1 MVVGGNKNAYNRP
14 IGADGKRG
22 WSFGLFGCFS
32 RCSLCTYQN
41 WSTRVTF
48 HILTNFSLPPLS
60 TAGCCAWCC
69 PCVVY
74 SKNRQRL
81 RNLQQQGAPL
91 PDGGKRYDDH
101 CCIYAALVPSGYA
114 WVLQVRL
121 RCLKRCRVTDTSLS
135 SPVDEIPN
143 RAETR
148 ERYGIR
154 GDAYTD
160 CFVAWLCRPCSLTQ
174 ERREIELEESSL
186 GI

>member
-1 MVVGGNKNAYNRP
+1 MGDVKNHISSQPEATVPMVVGGNKNVHNRP

-32 RCSLCTYQN
+32 RCGL
-41 WSTRVTF
+41 W
-48 HILTNFSLPPLS
+48 
-60 TAGCCAWCC
+60 CCAWCC

-91 PDGGKRYDDH
+91 PDGGKTYDDH

-114 WVLQVRL
+114 WVLQ
-121 RCLKRCRVTDTSLS
+121 
-135 SPVDEIPN
+135 IPN

-154 GDAYTD
+154 GDSYTD

-186 GI
+186 RLGV